1 MSRRMDRRTNRDDE
15 AGWRE
20 KWASLE
26 LPPAP
31 GAPPGF
37 ARQVALAWA
46 AERRRA
52 DAPMLAAGWM
62 RAAAAAALLA
72 GVALGVTL
80 ASGADSGA
88 VEVETWQLTTLSE
101 EYLTALLAPDDAL
114 TAADAALPSETVNP

>member
-1 MSRRMDRRTNRDDE
+1 MDREDE

-37 ARQVALAWA
+37 ARRVALAWA
-46 AERRRA
+46 AERRLTE
-52 DAPMLAAGWM
+52 APMLAAGWM
-62 RAAAAAALLA
+62 RAAAVAALLA

-80 ASGADSGA
+80 ASSADSGA

>member
-1 MSRRMDRRTNRDDE
+1 MSRRMDREDE

-52 DAPMLAAGWM
+52 AAPILAAGWM

-80 ASGADSGA
+80 ASGADADA
-88 VEVETWQLTTLSE
+88 VEVESWQVTTLSE
-101 EYLTALLAPDDAL
+101 EYLTALVAPDDAL
-114 TAADAALPSETVNP
+114 TATDAALPAETVNP